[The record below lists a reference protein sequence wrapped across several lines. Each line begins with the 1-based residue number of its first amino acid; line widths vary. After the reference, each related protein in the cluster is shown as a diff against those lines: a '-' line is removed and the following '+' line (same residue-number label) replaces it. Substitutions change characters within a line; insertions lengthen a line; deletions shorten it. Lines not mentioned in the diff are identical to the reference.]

1 MKRSIVFVFFVLSL
15 LTLKVPSAAAQYQPA
30 TPDLDHGL
38 IGVFADYF
46 RLSQTSTNFAGVG
59 ARLGLNAN
67 RYLSFEA
74 EAAYDFDQAFA
85 ENFTNNGT
93 GTVTV
98 NRSDL
103 RILHGL
109 FGPVLSTG
117 HGPIRAFVT
126 VKGGGIDFNLD
137 NSPAT
142 FGTFASSVSNI
153 RASNV
158 DALLYP
164 GGGIEAHVGP
174 IGLRLD
180 AGDEIY
186 FASGAH
192 HNLRLTF
199 GPIFRF

>member
-1 MKRSIVFVFFVLSL
+1 MKRSIIFAILVVSL
-15 LTLKVPSAAAQYQPA
+15 LGLKVPSAAAQYQPA
-30 TPDLDHGL
+30 TPDLDHGQF
-38 IGVFADYF
+38 GVFADYF
-46 RLSQTSTNFAGVG
+46 RFSQTSTNFAGVG

-74 EAAYDFDQAFA
+74 EAAYDFDQAFT

-153 RASNV
+153 RGSNV

-164 GGGIEAHVGP
+164 GGGIEAHIGP
-174 IGLRLD
+174 LGLRLD